1 MSQLG
6 LGMTEDDED
15 LWQQGSGPRRR
26 RGGPAVLLAA
36 LVVAA
41 LVFAAGFFSIR
52 WITAGE
58 DFTGD
63 GSGQVVVQ
71 VTKGETLRGIGEAL
85 TDAGVVRSVD
95 AFTSAAA
102 AEPRSKG
109 IAPGGYLM
117 RLGMS
122 GEAAVAWML
131 DPASRDT
138 SKVVVPEGLRMSQIV
153 TAVAK
158 ATGLSDDAMQD
169 ALSRAPAL
177 GLPDGAEGVP
187 EGYLF
192 PATYEFP
199 RGVSADEVVRTMI
212 ARSKQAAAEAD
223 LAHGAEAL
231 GLTPHQVLT
240 VASLVQG
247 ESGIDD
253 YPKVARVIYN
263 RLAKDMKLQLDSTV
277 NYGLGTSDLHLS
289 AEQLASDTPYNTYVH
304 AGLPPTPIG
313 APGQQ
318 AIEAALNPAKGKW
331 LYFVT
336 TDPAAGVTKFTADY
350 DQFLRWKAQFQANSG

>member
-199 RGVSADEVVRTMI
+199 RGVSADDVVRTMI
-212 ARSKQAAAEAD
+212 ARAKPAPAEAA
-223 LAHGAEAL
+223 LAHGAEAR
-231 GLTPHQVLT
+231 GLTPHQVRT

-318 AIEAALNPAKGKW
+318 ANEAAHNPAKGKR
-331 LYFVT
+331 L
-336 TDPAAGVTKFTADY
+336 
-350 DQFLRWKAQFQANSG
+350 